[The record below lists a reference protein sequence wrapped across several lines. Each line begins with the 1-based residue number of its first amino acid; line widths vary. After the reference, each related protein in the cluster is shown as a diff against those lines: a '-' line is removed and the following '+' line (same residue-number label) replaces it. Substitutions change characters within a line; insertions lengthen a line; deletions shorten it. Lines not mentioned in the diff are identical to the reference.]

1 MRAIDAIHVTA
12 MIFLC
17 TDYLRNLYSG
27 QIQACIAGIDS
38 QIPVINAI
46 DDLPAFDIHAS
57 AYLLHA
63 LIRYYPEKSII
74 LGIVDPGVGG
84 DRSAICLGC
93 ENRMLVGPDN
103 GLFSR
108 IIQST
113 LESVQIFALPEP
125 AEPISST
132 FHGRD
137 LFAPAAVELLRSGGD
152 CSAYRLL
159 EDSETKR
166 LAAQWPLNLNQVI
179 YVDGF
184 GNCVTG
190 VSGASIDKQTLVHF
204 GANSVS
210 YAETFCA
217 LPPSEAFWHVNSI
230 GLVEIAMNQ
239 GSAASRYNLCIGS
252 NVHLN

>member
-1 MRAIDAIHVTA
+1 

-17 TDYLRNLYSG
+17 TDYLRNIYSG
-27 QIQACIAGIDS
+27 QIQACIASYDS
-38 QIPVINAI
+38 QIQVINAI
-46 DDLPAFDIHAS
+46 DDLPSFDIRAS
-57 AYLLHA
+57 AYLLSS
-63 LIRYYPEKSII
+63 LIRYYPENSII

-84 DRSAICLGC
+84 NRAAICLSCDG
-93 ENRMLVGPDN
+93 RIFVGPDN

-108 IIQST
+108 IIKST
-113 LESVQIFALPEP
+113 SDSVQIFALREP

-137 LFAPAAVELLRSGGD
+137 LFAPAAVELLHSGGD

-159 EDSETKR
+159 EDNETQR
-166 LAAQWPLNLNQVI
+166 LAAQWPLNLSQVI

-204 GANSVS
+204 GETSLS
-210 YAETFCA
+210 YARTFCA
-217 LPPSEAFWHVNSI
+217 LPPGEAFWHVNSI
-230 GLVEIAMNQ
+230 GLVEVAMNQ
-239 GSAASRYNLCIGS
+239 GPAASRYNLRVGS
-252 NVHLN
+252 SVHLD